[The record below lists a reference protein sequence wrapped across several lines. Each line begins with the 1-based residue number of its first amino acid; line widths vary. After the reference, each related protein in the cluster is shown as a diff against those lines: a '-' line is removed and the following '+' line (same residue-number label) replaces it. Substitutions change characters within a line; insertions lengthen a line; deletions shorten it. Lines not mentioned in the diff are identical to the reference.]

1 MTRGGAAL
9 RDVNGVQAVLTGAR
23 AASGAMSAAALHAQW
38 LTYLASEKRASR
50 LTVRAYGDDVERY
63 LDFLARHRG
72 GPPDAAMMRALGAAD
87 LRAFLAS
94 RRAEGLGA
102 RSLAR
107 TLASVR
113 AFHRFLERR
122 AGIANAAVMSVAAPK
137 QPRTLP
143 RPLAAED
150 TRRTL
155 EEAGA
160 TGRGL
165 AGPAWERARD
175 EAVLTLLYGAGLR
188 ISEAL
193 GLTGADAAPRPTLA
207 IRGKGGRERLVPVL
221 PVIGAAI
228 ARYVELC
235 PYPIAPEGPLFLSK
249 TGLKLGPRPIQ
260 KLMETLRIQ
269 LGLGPRATPHALRHS
284 FATHLLQNGGDL
296 RAIQDLLGHASLS
309 TTQRYT
315 AVDEA
320 KLMAVYDAARSR

>member
-1 MTRGGAAL
+1 MT
-9 RDVNGVQAVLTGAR
+9 AVPL
-23 AASGAMSAAALHAQW
+23 LAQW
-38 LTYLASEKRASR
+38 LTYLASEKRASP

-63 LDFLARHRG
+63 LDFLTLHRG
-72 GPPDAAMMRALGAAD
+72 AAPDGAALAGLSAAD
-87 LRAFLAS
+87 LRAFLAA
-94 RRAEGLGA
+94 RRGEGLSS

-122 AGIANAAVMSVAAPK
+122 CGIKNAAVMSVAAPK

-143 RPLAAED
+143 RPLRQEDAAQ
-150 TRRTL
+150 TL
-155 EEAGA
+155 MEAGA

-193 GLTGADAAPRPTLA
+193 SLTGAEGGTGAALN
-207 IRGKGGRERLVPVL
+207 IRGKGGRERIVPVL
-221 PVIGAAI
+221 PVITEAI
-228 ARYVELC
+228 ARYRDLC
-235 PYPIAPEGPLFLSK
+235 PFPIERNGPLFLAKS
-249 TGLKLGPRPIQ
+249 GRALGPRPIQ
-260 KLMETLRIQ
+260 KVMETLRIQ

-315 AVDEA
+315 AVDETR
-320 KLMAVYDAARSR
+320 LMAVYDAARAR

>member
-1 MTRGGAAL
+1 MS
-9 RDVNGVQAVLTGAR
+9 VQALYTE
-23 AASGAMSAAALHAQW
+23 W
-38 LTYLASEKRASR
+38 LTFLASEKRAAAR
-50 LTVRAYGDDVERY
+50 TVRAYGDDVERW
-63 LDFLARHRG
+63 LDFLMRHLG
-72 GPPDAAMMRALGAAD
+72 GTPDTGALKALTAGD

-94 RRAEGLGA
+94 RRGEGLSA

-122 AGIANAAVMSVAAPK
+122 KGIANAALMQVAAPK

-143 RPLAAED
+143 RPLSAEAAQQ
-150 TRRTL
+150 TL
-155 EEAGA
+155 MESGA

-165 AGPAWERARD
+165 SGAPWERARD

-193 GLTGADAAPRPTLA
+193 ALAGADAAAKALRVT
-207 IRGKGGRERLVPVL
+207 GKGGRERVVPLL
-221 PVIGAAI
+221 PAISAAI
-228 ARYVELC
+228 ARYTALC
-235 PYPIAPEGPLFLSK
+235 PFPIAKAGPLFVSK
-249 TGLKLGPRPIQ
+249 TGKPLGARPIQ
-260 KLMETLRIQ
+260 KVMETLRIQ
-269 LGLGPRATPHALRHS
+269 LGLGPNATPHALRHS

-315 AVDEA
+315 AVDET
-320 KLMAVYDAARSR
+320 KLLAVYDMARGKAA

>member
-1 MTRGGAAL
+1 
-9 RDVNGVQAVLTGAR
+9 
-23 AASGAMSAAALHAQW
+23 MSAQSLYTEW
-38 LTYLASEKRASR
+38 LTFLASEKRASPR
-50 LTVRAYGDDVERY
+50 TVRAYGDDVERW
-63 LDFLARHRG
+63 LDFLMRHLG
-72 GPPDAAMMRALGAAD
+72 TLPDDAALKALTAAD

-94 RRAEGLGA
+94 RRAEGLSP
-102 RSLAR
+102 RSLGR
-107 TLASVR
+107 NLASVR

-122 AGIANAAVMSVAAPK
+122 KGIANAALMQVAGPK

-143 RPLAAED
+143 RPLAPAAAMQ
-150 TRRTL
+150 TL

-165 AGPAWERARD
+165 AGEPWERARD

-193 GLTGADAAPRPTLA
+193 ALTGADASAKALRVT
-207 IRGKGGRERLVPVL
+207 GKGGRERVVPVI
-221 PVIGAAI
+221 PPIAAAI
-228 ARYVELC
+228 ARYMALVPFPVEKT
-235 PYPIAPEGPLFLSK
+235 GPLFLSK
-249 TGLKLGPRPIQ
+249 TGKPLGPRPVQ
-260 KLMETLRIQ
+260 KVMETLRIQ
-269 LGLGPRATPHALRHS
+269 LGLGPSATPHALRHS

-320 KLMAVYDAARSR
+320 KLLAVYDAAQAG

>member
-1 MTRGGAAL
+1 
-9 RDVNGVQAVLTGAR
+9 
-23 AASGAMSAAALHAQW
+23 MSAAAHYAEW
-38 LTYLASEKRASR
+38 LTFLASEKRASPR
-50 LTVRAYGDDVERY
+50 TVRAYGDDVERW
-63 LDFLARHRG
+63 LGFLIGHLG
-72 GPPDAAMMRALGAAD
+72 GAVDDAALKALTAGD
-87 LRAFLAS
+87 LRAFMA
-94 RRAEGLGA
+94 RRRGEGLAA

-122 AGIANAAVMSVAAPK
+122 KGIANAALMQVAAPK

-143 RPLAAED
+143 RPLPAEAA
-150 TRRTL
+150 RRTL
-155 EEAGA
+155 MEAGA

-165 AGPAWERARD
+165 GGEPWERARD

-193 GLTGADAAPRPTLA
+193 ALTGGDQRAGALRIT
-207 IRGKGGRERLVPVL
+207 GKGGRERVVPL
-221 PVIGAAI
+221 LAAI
-228 ARYVELC
+228 DAAIDRYAALC
-235 PYPIAPEGPLFLSK
+235 PFPIEKTGPLFLSK
-249 TGLKLGPRPIQ
+249 TGRPLGPRPIQ

-269 LGLGPRATPHALRHS
+269 LGLGPGATPHALRHS

-320 KLMAVYDAARSR
+320 QLLAVYDAARAGGR

>member
-1 MTRGGAAL
+1 
-9 RDVNGVQAVLTGAR
+9 
-23 AASGAMSAAALHAQW
+23 MSDFA
-38 LTYLASEKRASR
+38 TSLA
-50 LTVRAYGDDVERY
+50 
-63 LDFLARHRG
+63 
-72 GPPDAAMMRALGAAD
+72 PDAAAAVQGWLAGLKSERRMSAKTLEAYGRDLGQFACFMADHLGAAPSNRD
-87 LRAFLAS
+87 LAALTVSDFRAFMA
-94 RRAEGLGA
+94 RRRMEGVE
-102 RSLAR
+102 SR
-107 TLASVR
+107 TLARQLSSLRSFYRHAEKRGLFRNPALSALRSPKLPHAVPKPLSPEKAR
-113 AFHRFLERR
+113 AVAR
-122 AGIANAAVMSVAAPK
+122 ADA
-137 QPRTLP
+137 L
-143 RPLAAED
+143 
-150 TRRTL
+150 
-155 EEAGA
+155 AGA
-160 TGRGL
+160 ETPRWIL
-165 AGPAWERARD
+165 ARD

>member
-1 MTRGGAAL
+1 
-9 RDVNGVQAVLTGAR
+9 
-23 AASGAMSAAALHAQW
+23 MSARTHYTEW
-38 LTYLASEKRASR
+38 LTFLASEKRASPR
-50 LTVRAYGDDVERY
+50 TVRAYGDDVERW
-63 LDFLARHRG
+63 LDFLMRHLG
-72 GPPDAAMMRALGAAD
+72 ATPDDAALRGLTAGD
-87 LRAFLAS
+87 LRAFLAA
-94 RRAEGLGA
+94 RRGEGLSA

-122 AGIANAAVMSVAAPK
+122 KSIANAAIMQVAAPR

-143 RPLAAED
+143 RPIAAEAA
-150 TRRTL
+150 RQTL
-155 EEAGA
+155 MEAGA

-165 AGPAWERARD
+165 AGEPWERARD

-193 GLTGADAAPRPTLA
+193 ALRGGDANTAALRVV
-207 IRGKGGRERLVPVL
+207 GKGGRERVVPLL

-228 ARYVELC
+228 GRYAGLC
-235 PYPIAPEGPLFLSK
+235 PFPIAASGPLFLSK
-249 TGLKLGPRPIQ
+249 TGKPLGPRPIQ
-260 KLMETLRIQ
+260 KVMETLRIQ
-269 LGLGPRATPHALRHS
+269 LGLPPSATPHALRHS

-315 AVDEA
+315 AVDET
-320 KLMAVYDAARSR
+320 KLLAVYDAARGKAA